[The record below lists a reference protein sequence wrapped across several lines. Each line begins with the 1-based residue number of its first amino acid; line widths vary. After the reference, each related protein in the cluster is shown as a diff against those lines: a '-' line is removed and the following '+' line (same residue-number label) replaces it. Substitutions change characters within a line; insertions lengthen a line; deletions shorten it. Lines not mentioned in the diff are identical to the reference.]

1 MPQFAK
7 WRPQRFLPVS
17 VSISVYLYLYVF
29 LCVQRVLLN
38 DFQLNL
44 ILFFSL
50 FFFLR
55 FALEFGSTANFKLS
69 FA

>member
-50 FFFLR
+50 FFFCASHSNLGQQR
-55 FALEFGSTANFKLS
+55 ISS
-69 FA
+69 